1 MTLFVRS
8 SGELMGLLLRARAG
22 PKLVEG
28 LVSLSTGIVP
38 AADTLVDASGFT
50 PNSSRFEQTAGRL
63 GVG

>member
-1 MTLFVRS
+1 
-8 SGELMGLLLRARAG
+8 MGLLLRARAG